1 MSDEIIFIGIFI
13 PSPKNFNV
21 LTLYGVF
28 LEQNQE
34 W

>member
-1 MSDEIIFIGIFI
+1 MSDVIIFTGIFI

-21 LTLYGVF
+21 LTLYGV